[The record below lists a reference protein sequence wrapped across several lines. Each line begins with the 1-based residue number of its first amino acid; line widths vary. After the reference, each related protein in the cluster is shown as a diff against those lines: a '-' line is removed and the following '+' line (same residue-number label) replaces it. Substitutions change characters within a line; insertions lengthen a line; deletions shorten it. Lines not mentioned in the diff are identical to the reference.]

1 MSLLRF
7 TRVSP
12 TLQSLRGHLMV
23 LILLSGC
30 AVTAAAEQPAIT
42 IIIDDMG
49 YNEALGLAAVRLP
62 GAVTYAFL
70 PHTPFAARLAEQAH
84 ARGKQVMLH
93 LPMDSF
99 DETPLGPGGLSLHM
113 TRTDFLQTLDQSLQ
127 AVPHVTG
134 INNHMGSLLT
144 RHPGAMEWLM
154 QGLRARTPMFF
165 VDSRTTSGSVA
176 QRLAREQ
183 GVPNTRRDVFLDN
196 DRDPEAIRQ
205 QLALLLKKAR
215 KQGFSV
221 GIGHPYPETL
231 VVLKRELAEL
241 ERQGI
246 RLINA
251 SQMIA
256 LQRSHRPWQEPSSQS
271 PKVAK
276 NSKRSPSSICCDEP
290 VSK

>member
-1 MSLLRF
+1 
-7 TRVSP
+7 
-12 TLQSLRGHLMV
+12 
-23 LILLSGC
+23 
-30 AVTAAAEQPAIT
+30 
-42 IIIDDMG
+42 
-49 YNEALGLAAVRLP
+49 
-62 GAVTYAFL
+62 
-70 PHTPFAARLAEQAH
+70 
-84 ARGKQVMLH
+84 MLH
-93 LPMDSF
+93 LPM
-99 DETPLGPGGLSLHM
+99 EPLDFPKTNPGPGALLSHM
-113 TRTDFLQTLDQSLQ
+113 TEKEITDSIDRALIN
-127 AVPHVTG
+127 VPFSVG

-241 ERQGI
+241 EGQGI

>member
-1 MSLLRF
+1 LPQSTGLSRYVRGRLMALL
-7 TRVSP
+7 
-12 TLQSLRGHLMV
+12 
-23 LILLSGC
+23 LLLGC
-30 AVTAAAEQPAIT
+30 CGPVVAEQPAIT

-49 YNEALGLAAVRLP
+49 YNEALGTAAVSLP
-62 GAVTYAFL
+62 GDVTYSFL
-70 PHTPFAARLAEQAH
+70 PHTPYAERLAEQAH
-84 ARGKQVMLH
+84 ALGKQVMLH

-113 TRTDFLQTLDQSLQ
+113 TETDFLQTLNQSLQ
-127 AVPHVTG
+127 AVPHVEG

-144 RHPGAMEWLM
+144 RHPGAMDWLM
-154 QGLRARTPMFF
+154 QGLRTRQPIFF
-165 VDSRTTSGSVA
+165 VDSRTISGSVA
-176 QRLAREQ
+176 QRLARER

-196 DRDPEAIRQ
+196 DRNPQAIRQ

-231 VVLKRELAEL
+231 EVLKRELAEL
-241 ERQGI
+241 EGQGI

>member
-1 MSLLRF
+1 MGF
-7 TRVSP
+7 
-12 TLQSLRGHLMV
+12 
-23 LILLSGC
+23 ILLLGC

-49 YNEALGLAAVRLP
+49 YNEALGAAAVRLP

-113 TRTDFLQTLDQSLQ
+113 TQTDFLRTLDQSLQ
-127 AVPHVTG
+127 AIPHVAG

-154 QGLRARTPMFF
+154 QGIRTRQPMFF
-165 VDSRTTSGSVA
+165 VDSRTTSSSVA
-176 QRLAREQ
+176 QKLAREQ

-196 DRDPEAIRQ
+196 DRDTGAIRR

-231 VVLKRELAEL
+231 EVLKQELAEL
-241 ERQGI
+241 EEKGI
-246 RLINA
+246 QLINA

-256 LQRSHRPWQEPSSQS
+256 LQRSYRPWQESSSHS

>member
-1 MSLLRF
+1 MALL
-7 TRVSP
+7 
-12 TLQSLRGHLMV
+12 
-23 LILLSGC
+23 LLLGC
-30 AVTAAAEQPAIT
+30 CGPVVAEQPAIT

-49 YNEALGLAAVRLP
+49 YNEALGTAAISLP
-62 GAVTYAFL
+62 GDVTYSFL
-70 PHTPFAARLAEQAH
+70 PHTPHAERLAKQAH
-84 ARGKQVMLH
+84 ALGKQVMLH

-113 TRTDFLQTLDQSLQ
+113 TETDFLQTLNQSLQ
-127 AVPHVTG
+127 AVPHVEG

-144 RHPGAMEWLM
+144 QHPGAMDWLM
-154 QGLRARTPMFF
+154 QGLRTRQPIFF
-165 VDSRTTSGSVA
+165 VDSRTIPGSVA
-176 QRLAREQ
+176 QSLARER

-196 DRDPEAIRQ
+196 DRNPQAIRQ

-231 VVLKRELAEL
+231 EVLKRELAEL
-241 ERQGI
+241 EGQGI

>member
-12 TLQSLRGHLMV
+12 TLQSLRGRLMV
-23 LILLSGC
+23 LILLMGC

-113 TRTDFLQTLDQSLQ
+113 TQTDFLQTLDQSLQ

-241 ERQGI
+241 EGQGI

>member
-1 MSLLRF
+1 MALL
-7 TRVSP
+7 
-12 TLQSLRGHLMV
+12 
-23 LILLSGC
+23 LLLGC
-30 AVTAAAEQPAIT
+30 CGPVVAEQPAIT

-49 YNEALGLAAVRLP
+49 YNEALGTAAISLP
-62 GAVTYAFL
+62 GDVTYSFL
-70 PHTPFAARLAEQAH
+70 PHTPHAERLAEQAH
-84 ARGKQVMLH
+84 ALGKQVMLH

-113 TRTDFLQTLDQSLQ
+113 TETDFLQTLNQSLQ
-127 AVPHVTG
+127 AVPHVEG

-144 RHPGAMEWLM
+144 RHPGAMDWLM
-154 QGLRARTPMFF
+154 QGLRTRQPIFF
-165 VDSRTTSGSVA
+165 VDSRTISGSVA
-176 QRLAREQ
+176 QSLARER

-196 DRDPEAIRQ
+196 DRNPQAIRQ

-231 VVLKRELAEL
+231 EVLKRELAEL
-241 ERQGI
+241 EGQGI